1 MSDEEYSNYE
11 DLKACMQ
18 CAQLAESLQ
27 PCEGGCGRE
36 ICSYCGPKCKECTDQ
51 ETYDQIRQEKREEK
65 RKEKEAEKK
74 TWEPERSLP
83 EKVWRAMDW
92 VFGFADGVLRR
103 ELELYD
109 GEFENY
115 SFEDLQEVMRTRYR
129 QLPEWKKKLYKAK
142 KTGENIA
149 LKTVYKVGTTGGRI
163 IGHFDHSVRDINR
176 LGRKFFKP
184 DYDNY
189 DDDEKDD
196 DDYDD
201 DDDDDSK
208 YF

>member
-1 MSDEEYSNYE
+1 MNEE
-11 DLKACMQ
+11 DLRACQQ
-18 CAQLAESLQ
+18 CAQLRESLE
-27 PCEGGCGRE
+27 PCDAGCGRE

-51 ETYDQIRQEKREEK
+51 EVYDQIREEKEEEK
-65 RKEKEAEKK
+65 RQKEEAKK
-74 TWEPERSLP
+74 PKWEPERSLP

-92 VFGFADGVLRR
+92 VFGQADDTLRR
-103 ELELYD
+103 ELQYYE

-115 SFEDLQEVMRTRYR
+115 EFEDIQEMMKERWKG
-129 QLPEWKKKLYKAK
+129 LPEWKKNIYKTK
-142 KTGENIA
+142 KKA
-149 LKTVYKVGTTGGRI
+149 AHLAYKTMYKVGTTGGRI

-196 DDYDD
+196 DEKDD
-201 DDDDDSK
+201 PGR